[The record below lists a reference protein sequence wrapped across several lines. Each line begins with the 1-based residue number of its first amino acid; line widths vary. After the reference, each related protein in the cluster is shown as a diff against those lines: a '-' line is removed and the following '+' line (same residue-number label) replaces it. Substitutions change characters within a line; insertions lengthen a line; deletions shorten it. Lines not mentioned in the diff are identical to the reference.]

1 MIADV
6 LDYIKSDCSLLIM
19 AVTTNTH
26 LNSVEAAVPRLGIK
40 QPTLRKWIAQRRIG
54 YVRVGRRIFISDDE
68 IARIVQAGTVP
79 AIDRSR

>member
-68 IARIVQAGTVP
+68 IARIVQAGIVP